1 MKENTNIPYFN
12 DNGKYV
18 MLYSIIRYDL
28 SEEIILP
35 KKLKKEILEH
45 YKHIND
51 LFKSYPKFDMYLFT
65 KFFSYNIYLKANNFK
80 TKNVDYENIDIN
92 PITYYIIKY
101 LRKSWEISKDAL
113 NLIHCPCSYNKKTQ
127 LTRNYIYKYYTKKFI
142 EALKNDDIYSR
153 HYYDNEILGHL
164 LFYDNLEKGDF

>member
-18 MLYSIIRYDL
+18 MLYTIIKYGL
-28 SEEIILP
+28 FEEIILP

-45 YKHIND
+45 YKQIND

-80 TKNVDYENIDIN
+80 TKDVDYKNIDIN

-101 LRKSWEISKDAL
+101 LRKSWEISKDDL
-113 NLIHCPCSYNKKTQ
+113 KLIHCLCNYNKKHNLLVITSI
-127 LTRNYIYKYYTKKFI
+127 NII
-142 EALKNDDIYSR
+142 LKN
-153 HYYDNEILGHL
+153 L
-164 LFYDNLEKGDF
+164 